1 MRKAAALLVI
11 LCLAGFTASGIGTES
26 VFDLVVPQSYSTLSV
41 YGALGSL
48 GNSTLGNNVLEIDLS
63 GGTTSFSIGG
73 TGRYYYMHQDADT
86 FFEVYPGAVV
96 TVNTTSAGIFLFTGN
111 PVSFKSYTL
120 DLEGYPGFI
129 AAGGTGN
136 LNLRTS
142 GITTEIRP
150 YIGVG
155 VGREYSIDTILTAE
169 VMMKH
174 LGVEPTEERV
184 RAAAEVMY
192 TRTKIFNQYTDDR
205 RENVIEYY
213 TKLAEAMGIPDR
225 VLDVIFITSSQMY
238 DYEVTRYAGF
248 TSGWEAMVSLNPT
261 FEYSTTAPFSGTID
275 IGASYGD
282 FFLDQMLYARAAA
295 SGSVGLGSGL
305 TYGLS
310 ADLQA
315 VYLPEDYRWWA
326 EGHLELGVS
335 NTSSFSADVLGE
347 GHYLLNPNFDIHAG
361 AQIGTSGLKIFAGGF
376 YRIW

>member
-1 MRKAAALLVI
+1 MKRAAALLVI
-11 LCLAGFTASGIGTES
+11 LCLAGFAASGIGTES
-26 VFDLVVPQSYSTLSV
+26 VYDLVVPQSYSTLSV
-41 YGALGSL
+41 SGALGSL
-48 GNSTLGNNVLEIDLS
+48 GNSSLGNNVLEIDLS

-73 TGRYYYMHQDADT
+73 TGMYYYMHQDEDT
-86 FFEVYPGAVV
+86 FFEVDAEA
-96 TVNTTSAGIFLFTGN
+96 TVFANTTSAGIDLPIN
-111 PVSFKSYTL
+111 NLVRFKSYTL

-129 AAGGTGN
+129 AAGGDGT
-136 LNLRTS
+136 LNLRTT

-192 TRTKIFNQYTDDR
+192 TSAKIFSQYTDDR
-205 RENVIEYY
+205 RENAIEYY
-213 TKLAEAMGIPDR
+213 TQLAAAMGIPDR
-225 VLDVIFITSSQMY
+225 VLDVIFITSSQIY
-238 DYEVTRYAGF
+238 DYEVARYTGF
-248 TSGWEAMVSLNPT
+248 TKGWEAMVSLNPT
-261 FEYSTTAPFSGTID
+261 FSYFTTASFSGTID

-282 FFLDQMLYARAAA
+282 FFLDQMLYAKAWAT
-295 SGSVGLGSGL
+295 GSVGFNSGL

-335 NTSSFSADVLGE
+335 NSSSFSADVLGE